1 MNRYQLKVL
10 GYEGVSRYTVY
21 AETFDTGS
29 GIYTFMAD
37 RQLVACYPIDKTI
50 IESIE
55 KIDE

>member
-10 GYEGVSRYTVY
+10 GYDGSSKYTIY
-21 AETFDTGS
+21 AETFDISS
-29 GIYTFMAD
+29 GIYAFMAD

-50 IESIE
+50 IENIE

>member
-21 AETFDTGS
+21 AETVDIGS
-29 GIYTFMAD
+29 GIYAFMAD
-37 RQLVACYPIDKTI
+37 GQLVACYPFDKTI
-50 IESIE
+50 IENIE

>member
-10 GYEGVSRYTVY
+10 GYDGSSKYIVY
-21 AETFDTGS
+21 AEAFDTGS
-29 GIYTFMAD
+29 GIYAFMAD